1 MISIAH
7 HAAQPVAMT
16 KEAVSLPYLQEKII
30 DSTIRLIIVVEA
42 AVSVGIVSTIVTYGM
57 LAHFPFVTEK
67 IVKYLLFFVL
77 FSSGSISST
86 KSRYMDNHNNGN
98 SNDRYSDRQTSSSS
112 TSAWGNPNNGPTSTV
127 KSFGSNHLNHLDTSD
142 WGGIKQQAP
151 DSSNWNRSLDQNQS
165 DRYDRTYNER
175 SKYLDGPVN
184 AGSGS
189 NRPSSFIQSRP
200 QERYNAISSRFEGG
214 RF

>member
-1 MISIAH
+1 M
-7 HAAQPVAMT
+7 
-16 KEAVSLPYLQEKII
+16 
-30 DSTIRLIIVVEA
+30 
-42 AVSVGIVSTIVTYGM
+42 
-57 LAHFPFVTEK
+57 
-67 IVKYLLFFVL
+67 
-77 FSSGSISST
+77 SSS
-86 KSRYMDNHNNGN
+86 KSRYMDNHNNGS

-112 TSAWGNPNNGPTSTV
+112 TAAWGNPNNGPQSSV

-151 DSSNWNRSLDQNQS
+151 DSSNWNRSMDQNQS

-184 AGSGS
+184 TGSGS

>member
-1 MISIAH
+1 M
-7 HAAQPVAMT
+7 
-16 KEAVSLPYLQEKII
+16 
-30 DSTIRLIIVVEA
+30 
-42 AVSVGIVSTIVTYGM
+42 
-57 LAHFPFVTEK
+57 
-67 IVKYLLFFVL
+67 
-77 FSSGSISST
+77 SSS

-112 TSAWGNPNNGPTSTV
+112 TSAWGNPNSGPQSTV

-151 DSSNWNRSLDQNQS
+151 DSSNWNRSMDQNQS

-184 AGSGS
+184 TASGS

-200 QERYNAISSRFEGG
+200 QERYNAISSRFEG